1 MRWCDK
7 PIQKNNTILIPYKNK
22 FTADFSPTKIEN
34 WFRGYVILQNMD
46 YNFSEVGNIV
56 AHSSAGTYYGLIKA
70 TNGNPNIIWK
80 TITTY
85 WDQHITNWWMLLF
98 LVTNFAS
105 KIRFYQLKAAPQTSM

>member
-1 MRWCDK
+1 MFKGYFKGNAVNLKTFCDDVTNLYK
-7 PIQKNNTILIPYKNK
+7 KNNTILIPYKNK

-85 WDQHITNWWMLLF
+85 
-98 LVTNFAS
+98 
-105 KIRFYQLKAAPQTSM
+105 